1 MIWSCYF
8 QRYQTIIKQLNPMIP
23 RKAQYNPKR
32 SQTSIQMKQAIN
44 SIHPSRQIRTKS
56 YFHSRLPYRRRFKWN
71 QECPTKQQQQK
82 SSPKQRN
89 VQITFLRKATPQNR
103 KQDRQFMTL
112 FPGQT
117 LNKQEITHTQYH
129 ATPLLNQK
137 LLSTKRSQQ
146 NNYKNYIFLIRYK
159 VQCIMLNIMCIIK
172 LYVWLV
178 ELVT

>member
-1 MIWSCYF
+1 
-8 QRYQTIIKQLNPMIP
+8 
-23 RKAQYNPKR
+23 
-32 SQTSIQMKQAIN
+32 MKQAN
-44 SIHPSRQIRTKS
+44 HLIHPSRQIRTKS
-56 YFHSRLPYRRRFKWN
+56 FFHSHLPYRRRFKWN

-129 ATPLLNQK
+129 ATPTQPKAVINKKISIKQLQK
-137 LLSTKRSQQ
+137 L
-146 NNYKNYIFLIRYK
+146 YISYQIQSAMYNVKHNVYNK
-159 VQCIMLNIMCIIK
+159 VICM
-172 LYVWLV
+172 VS
-178 ELVT
+178 